1 MTTVKSKSSAPPKL
15 SDQGVCSHI
24 KPRGRFGVMLIVSP
38 QEVQSTFSRF
48 QSDLQALAQKIGE
61 IESEADEYE

>member
-1 MTTVKSKSSAPPKL
+1 MTTVKSKSSGPPKL
-15 SDQGVCSHI
+15 SDQGECSDI
-24 KPRGRFGVMLIVSP
+24 SLQGQPGTFLIVSL